1 MPETDISTKLRPK
14 NWPIKLTKI
23 KIIKLKTTDTNKINT
38 ECIIASAIRILKS
51 CNLDTPS
58 VFNCLM
64 SSISLLEDKIVREIE
79 LVIIRI
85 IGADR

>member
-1 MPETDISTKLRPK
+1 MSIKLLPK
-14 NWPIKLTKI
+14 SWPIKLTKI

-38 ECIIASAIRILKS
+38 ECIIASPIRILKS
-51 CNLDTPS
+51 CDLDTPS